1 MITNFSVKNFKSIK
15 HLELDLG
22 RVNVFIGAN
31 GSGKSNILEAF
42 AFLSA
47 SESNKIYNEDLI
59 RKGVRVA
66 KPSLTTSAF
75 AGSKE
80 EHKLHFSIKIA
91 ESISDFSIIPEEN
104 DNIHTVW
111 RSERDL
117 DALNTQAE
125 ALNMLLKMS
134 TDTEN
139 STVEKQIMFA
149 WLQQSILKMQPM
161 LQSIK
166 LNKDNIFDDSLKQI
180 INPLKVESAVSKEIN
195 LLNYLHDFVIYQP
208 NTPALRGMTNE
219 SHKEPLG
226 IFGENLDVLI
236 SNFSKEEQ
244 EILNKY
250 KKLVLWL
257 EDFFID
263 ESNNLK
269 LKGYK
274 LNRSLSKL
282 YFVDKFMRKK
292 DLNNVFSAE
301 NSNEGVLHL
310 LFYIALLIS
319 KRTPQFFAVDNIESS
334 LNPHLCTHL
343 MRTIC
348 QIANE
353 EQTKQMLI
361 TTHNPAILD
370 GLNLNDDNVRLFAVS
385 RNDKGHTVAQ
395 RIKTKPNNS
404 DLKLSE
410 LWMRGILGA
419 IDTSF

>member
-15 HLELDLG
+15 HLELDLA

-42 AFLSA
+42 AFVSA

-59 RKGVRVA
+59 KKGVRIA
-66 KPSLTTSAF
+66 KPSLTASAF

-111 RSERDL
+111 RNQYDM
-117 DALNTQAE
+117 DALQRQADLMLFLA
-125 ALNMLLKMS
+125 ALSQQTEVSTFQKETLALLADKAMAS
-134 TDTEN
+134 
-139 STVEKQIMFA
+139 
-149 WLQQSILKMQPM
+149 MQPL
-161 LQSIK
+161 LQSIS
-166 LNKDNIFDDSLKQI
+166 LNPNNTADKQLQI
-180 INPLKVESAVSKEIN
+180 IINTLKSENFTPKEQQV
-195 LLNYLHDFVIYQP
+195 LDYLHDFVIYQP

-282 YFVDKFMRKK
+282 YFIDKFMRKK

-370 GLNLNDDNVRLFAVS
+370 GLNLHDDNIRLFAVS

-395 RIKTKPNNS
+395 RIKTKPNNE
-404 DLKLSE
+404 LKLSE

-419 IDTSF
+419 IDYSI

>member
-42 AFLSA
+42 AFLS
-47 SESNKIYNEDLI
+47 SLENDKIYNEKLI
-59 RKGVRVA
+59 SKGVRIA
-66 KPSLTTSAF
+66 KPSLTASAF

-80 EHKLHFSIKIA
+80 DYKLEFSLTTDSNKDDKSIA
-91 ESISDFSIIPEEN
+91 DQFTFIPEQN
-104 DNIHTVW
+104 DKVNSIWVDANPL
-111 RSERDL
+111 ELLAPDEL
-117 DALNTQAE
+117 DDNKLE
-125 ALNMLLKMS
+125 DSKLS
-134 TDTEN
+134 YTE
-139 STVEKQIMFA
+139 
-149 WLQQSILKMQPM
+149 LQKKMQYLYTKSQRRM
-161 LQSIK
+161 KKIRL
-166 LNKDNIFDDSLKQI
+166 F
-180 INPLKVESAVSKEIN
+180 AN
-195 LLNYLHDFVIYQP
+195 LSTFVIYQP
-208 NTPALRGMTNE
+208 NAPALRGMTNE

-236 SNFSKEEQ
+236 ANFSKEEQ
-244 EILNKY
+244 KNLDKY
-250 KKLVLWL
+250 KNLVLWL
-257 EDFFID
+257 ADFFID
-263 ESNNLK
+263 ENNNLK
-269 LKGYK
+269 LRGYS

-301 NSNEGVLHL
+301 NSNEGVLHI
-310 LFYIALLIS
+310 LFYLALLIS
-319 KRTPQFFAVDNIESS
+319 KRTPPFFAVDNIESS

-370 GLNLNDDNVRLFAVS
+370 GLNLYDDNIRLFEVQ
-385 RNDKGHTVAQ
+385 RNDKGHTVAR
-395 RIKTKPNNS
+395 RIQYKKDIPRPSEGNF
-404 DLKLSE
+404 KLSE
-410 LWMRGILGA
+410 LWTRGMFA
-419 IDTSF
+419 IDDNF